1 MKTIKYRILYEKGTI
16 RRLAERFGVSEQTV
30 RSALRFAT
38 EGELPD
44 LIRSTAIKEYGGVL
58 TRKPIIISGKEA

>member
-1 MKTIKYRILYEKGTI
+1 MAIFRHRILYEKGTVAK
-16 RRLAERFGVSEQTV
+16 LAKRFGVSEQTV

-44 LIRSTAIKEYGGVL
+44 LIRKVALNEYGGRIKQKANNIK
-58 TRKPIIISGKEA
+58 TCH